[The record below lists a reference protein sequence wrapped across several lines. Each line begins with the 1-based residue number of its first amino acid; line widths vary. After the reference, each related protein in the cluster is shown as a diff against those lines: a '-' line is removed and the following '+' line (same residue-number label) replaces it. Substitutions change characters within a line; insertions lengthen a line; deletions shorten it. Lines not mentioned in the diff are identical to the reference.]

1 MRKLLWERRVAI
13 FLVIVLLLALGAL
26 YPVWF
31 RWPRPIDSPFMERVH
46 MVSEGARP
54 SGVTDIYSYDLKDNA
69 VAARESRKCRF
80 CHGNM
85 LQKEDG
91 EPLYPIH
98 DKMLK
103 PITAKSL
110 KKRDVSILELECVDC
125 HKKVDMGKRTPE
137 QATFR
142 IDRGM
147 CVKCHELQQKE
158 RLGTDTHPG
167 AANAEDIGARNLLV
181 NHGSDQESGRAW
193 IVDHRRVAGVIG
205 AVECRACHAFDSELD
220 FCNECHIGWHPDDWK
235 GSHPAAVKEFGIKRC
250 LQCHVPDSKMDIC
263 SQRCH
268 GASPLQTDEKQETKD
283 AQ

>member
-46 MVSEGARP
+46 MVSEGSRP
-54 SGVTDIYSYDLKDNA
+54 PGANDIYSYDLTDPA
-69 VAARESRKCRF
+69 LSARESKKCRF

-85 LQKEDG
+85 LQTKDD

-98 DKMLK
+98 KKMLN
-103 PITAKSL
+103 PITTKSL
-110 KKRDVSILELECVDC
+110 KGKNESILELECVDC
-125 HKKVDMGKRTPE
+125 HKKVDLGKRTPE
-137 QATFR
+137 RATFR

-158 RLGTDTHPG
+158 RLSTDEHPG
-167 AANAEDIGARNLLV
+167 ETNAEDIGARNLLV
-181 NHGSDQESGRAW
+181 NHGMNQESGQTW
-193 IVDHRRVAGVIG
+193 IVDHRKVAGVIG
-205 AVECRACHAFDSELD
+205 AVECRVCHAFGSELD
-220 FCNECHIGWHPDDWK
+220 FCNDCHVGWHPDDWK
-235 GSHPAAVKEFGIKRC
+235 GSHPDAVKELGIKRC
-250 LQCHVPDSKMDIC
+250 LQCHVPDSTMDIC
-263 SQRCH
+263 SKRCH
-268 GASPLQTDEKQETKD
+268 GTSPLLSNKKQTTKD